1 MIECTLINNETGE
14 ILDRTYTVKTAKEEE
29 KIKDIINFTRE
40 KSDFENNILHNL
52 GHFYFNF
59 YKKLPSKL
67 DKQYIFRFIY
77 LCTYLKYGDNR
88 LMRKVKQNKYELIK
102 VSDLMDLLKLSRREF
117 FRTKNELESNNL
129 ITINEDKT
137 VSMNNKVSFIGK
149 VDKNNKQEYS
159 RIFKEAIQELY
170 NNSTAR
176 EHKRLALFIELLPFI
191 HYKYNIICKNPKCEL
206 MQDVEP
212 FTIQEL
218 RDFTN
223 SYSGKNI
230 TRFKNQLLNIFV
242 NNEKAMMMIED
253 YEKKF
258 LIVNPRIY
266 YKGNNIDDLAYLINL
281 FKI

>member
-59 YKKLPSKL
+59 YKKLPNKL

-88 LMRKVKQNKYELIK
+88 LMRRVKQNKYELIK
-102 VSDLMDLLKLSRREF
+102 VSDLMDLLKLGKTEYNK
-117 FRTKNELESNNL
+117 TKKVLEEGNL
-129 ITINEDKT
+129 IKVNKDYT
-137 VSMNNKVSFIGK
+137 VAIDNKISFIGK
-149 VDKNNKQEYS
+149 VNKNNKQEYS
-159 RIFKEAIQELY
+159 RIFKESIQELY
-170 NNSTAR
+170 NNSTPR

-191 HYKYNIICKNPKCEL
+191 HYKYNIICKNPRCEL

-218 RDFTN
+218 QKISGN
-223 SYSGKNI
+223 GGKNI
-230 TRFKNQLLNIFV
+230 TRFKNNLLNIMV
-242 NNEKAMMMIED
+242 GGQKAMMLVED

-258 LIVNPRIY
+258 FIVNPKIY
-266 YKGNNIDDLAYLINL
+266 YKGNDLEDLTYLINL
-281 FKI
+281 FRI

>member
-59 YKKLPSKL
+59 YKKLPNKL

-88 LMRKVKQNKYELIK
+88 LMRRVKQNKYELIK
-102 VSDLMDLLKLSRREF
+102 VSDLMDLLKLGKTEYNK
-117 FRTKNELESNNL
+117 TKKVLEESNL
-129 ITINEDKT
+129 IKVNKDYT
-137 VSMNNKVSFIGK
+137 VAIDNKISFIGK
-149 VDKNNKQEYS
+149 VNKNNKQEYS
-159 RIFKEAIQELY
+159 RIFKESIQELY
-170 NNSTAR
+170 NNSTPR

-191 HYKYNIICKNPKCEL
+191 HYKYNIICKNPRCEL

-218 RDFTN
+218 QKISGN
-223 SYSGKNI
+223 GGKNI
-230 TRFKNQLLNIFV
+230 TRFKNNLLNIMV
-242 NNEKAMMMIED
+242 GGQKAMMLVED

-258 LIVNPRIY
+258 FIVNPKIY
-266 YKGNNIDDLAYLINL
+266 YKGNDLEDLTYLINL
-281 FKI
+281 FRI

>member
-59 YKKLPSKL
+59 YKKLPNKL

-88 LMRKVKQNKYELIK
+88 LMKRVKQNKYELIK

>member
-52 GHFYFNF
+52 GIFYFNF
-59 YKKLPSKL
+59 YNKLPKKL

-77 LCTYLKYGDNR
+77 LCTYLKYGDTR
-88 LMRKVKQNKYELIK
+88 LMKKVKQNKYELIK
-102 VSDLMDLLKLSRREF
+102 VCDLMELLKLSQREYY
-117 FRTKNELESNNL
+117 RTRKELEENKL
-129 ITINEDKT
+129 ITIKEDD
-137 VSMNNKVSFIGK
+137 SISINNKISFIGK
-149 VDKNNKQEYS
+149 VDKHNKQEYS
-159 RIFKEAIQELY
+159 RIFKESIQELY
-170 NNSTAR
+170 NNSTSR

-191 HYKYNIICKNPKCEL
+191 HYKYNIICKNPHCEL

-218 RDFTN
+218 QKISGN
-223 SYSGKNI
+223 GGKNI
-230 TRFKNQLLNIFV
+230 TRFKNNLLNIMV
-242 NNEKAMMMIED
+242 GGQKAMMLIED

-258 LIVNPRIY
+258 FIVNPKIY
-266 YKGNNIDDLAYLINL
+266 YKGNDLEDLTYLINL
-281 FKI
+281 FRI

>member
-59 YKKLPSKL
+59 YKKLPNKL

-77 LCTYLKYGDNR
+77 LCTYLRYGDNR
-88 LMRKVKQNKYELIK
+88 LMRRVKQNKYELIK
-102 VSDLMDLLKLSRREF
+102 VSDLMNLLKLGKTEYNK
-117 FRTKNELESNNL
+117 TKKVLEESNL
-129 ITINEDKT
+129 IKVNKDYT
-137 VSMNNKVSFIGK
+137 VAIDNKISFIGK
-149 VDKNNKQEYS
+149 VNKNNKQEYS
-159 RIFKEAIQELY
+159 RIFKESIQELY
-170 NNSTAR
+170 NNSTPR

-191 HYKYNIICKNPKCEL
+191 HYKYNIICKNPRCEL

-218 RDFTN
+218 QKISGN
-223 SYSGKNI
+223 GGKNI
-230 TRFKNQLLNIFV
+230 TRFKNNLLNIMV
-242 NNEKAMMMIED
+242 GGQKAMMLVED

-258 LIVNPRIY
+258 FIVNPKIY
-266 YKGNNIDDLAYLINL
+266 YKGNDLEDLTYLINL
-281 FKI
+281 FRI

>member
-88 LMRKVKQNKYELIK
+88 LMKRVKQNKYELIK
-102 VSDLMDLLKLSRREF
+102 VSDLMDLLKLGKTEYNK
-117 FRTKNELESNNL
+117 TKKVLEESNL
-129 ITINEDKT
+129 IKVNKDYT
-137 VSMNNKVSFIGK
+137 VAIDNKISFIGK

-159 RIFKEAIQELY
+159 RIFKESIQELY
-170 NNSTAR
+170 NNSTPR

-191 HYKYNIICKNPKCEL
+191 HYKYNIICKNPRCEL

-218 RDFTN
+218 QKISGN
-223 SYSGKNI
+223 GGKNI
-230 TRFKNQLLNIFV
+230 TRFKNNLLNIMV
-242 NNEKAMMMIED
+242 GGQKAMMLVED

-258 LIVNPRIY
+258 FIVNPKIY
-266 YKGNNIDDLAYLINL
+266 YKGNDLEDLTYLINL
-281 FKI
+281 FRI

>member
-29 KIKDIINFTRE
+29 KIKDIINFTKE

-59 YKKLPSKL
+59 YKKLPNKL

-88 LMRKVKQNKYELIK
+88 LMKRVKQNKYELIK
-102 VSDLMDLLKLSRREF
+102 VSDLMDLLKLGKTEYNK
-117 FRTKNELESNNL
+117 TKKVLEESNL
-129 ITINEDKT
+129 IKVNKDYT
-137 VSMNNKVSFIGK
+137 VAIDNKISFIGK
-149 VDKNNKQEYS
+149 VNKNNKQEYS
-159 RIFKEAIQELY
+159 RIFKESIQELY
-170 NNSTAR
+170 NNSTPR

-191 HYKYNIICKNPKCEL
+191 HYKYNIICKNPRCEL

-218 RDFTN
+218 QKISGN
-223 SYSGKNI
+223 GGKNI
-230 TRFKNQLLNIFV
+230 TRFKNNLLNIMV
-242 NNEKAMMMIED
+242 GGQKAMMLVED

-258 LIVNPRIY
+258 FIVNPKIY
-266 YKGNNIDDLAYLINL
+266 YKGNDLEDLTYLINL
-281 FKI
+281 FRI